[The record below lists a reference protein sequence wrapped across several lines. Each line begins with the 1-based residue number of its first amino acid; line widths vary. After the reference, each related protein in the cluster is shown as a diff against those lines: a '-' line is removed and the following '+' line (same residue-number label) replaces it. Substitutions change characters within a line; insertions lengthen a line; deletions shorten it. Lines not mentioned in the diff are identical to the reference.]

1 MATAKDYLSLVKF
14 SHSVFALPFALIAL
28 LVVTGGAPGWRT
40 AVLVIA
46 AMVGARTAAMAYNRF
61 ADRHLDALNA
71 RTQNREL
78 PGGRV
83 APRQALLLTF
93 ASSAV
98 FLGCAWLLSPL
109 CLALG
114 VPVLGVLLGYSHAKR
129 FTALSHVWLGVALGL
144 APPAATIAATGTFG
158 AHTWIAVSLGC
169 GVIAWVAG
177 FDILYACQDTEFDRA
192 HGLHSI
198 PARLGLAR
206 AMRMAQVS
214 HLLAAALFVA
224 YGWAA
229 GLGVG
234 YAVAVAL
241 AGAFLVYEH
250 RLLAPDDLRR
260 IDVAFFTMNGLVG
273 VTLLLGTLVDL
284 YV

>member
-1 MATAKDYLSLVKF
+1 VATAKDYLSLVKF

-177 FDILYACQDTEFDRA
+177 FDILYDSVWRA
-192 HGLHSI
+192 PCAWRKCRTCWRPLCSSPTAGPPDSASATRWPSRS
-198 PARLGLAR
+198 PARSWSTNTGC
-206 AMRMAQVS
+206 
-214 HLLAAALFVA
+214 
-224 YGWAA
+224 WPPTTCA
-229 GLGVG
+229 GSTS
-234 YAVAVAL
+234 
-241 AGAFLVYEH
+241 
-250 RLLAPDDLRR
+250 RSSP
-260 IDVAFFTMNGLVG
+260 
-273 VTLLLGTLVDL
+273 
-284 YV
+284 